1 MDDSERAFHNS
12 LKPSW
17 DANGTLVY
25 AAPAQLSS
33 SRRSR
38 KIQKRDD
45 LLVIQKGKIISEGR
59 DVMFARFSGEVSFHI
74 HKLPDFSDH
83 QKPSV
88 DVLKKQKTITSVTIK
103 EGVPFASLPANFK
116 YHEFFDEKNPGDQ
129 ATTHE
134 KLVWELASVLFDTID
149 VPEDLHNVPSAPNLL
164 RKDQVSAFWQKLV
177 AQACNRYVAMAKSS
191 EEKAIACLSGHR
203 VQEACGHL
211 LDGKDFHLAA
221 LVALIGGNERMKK
234 NIREQLNEWQK
245 SKVLSEFSQP
255 IRAIYE
261 LLAGNV
267 CGCDGTKGAPIEDR
281 IETFIISKRFG
292 LDWRQ
297 AFGLRLWY
305 AILVSD
311 DIARAV
317 QMFAADLRQ
326 EKEPAKPQAWYVEQG
341 ISPLWNDPALESRED
356 LLWGLLKLYADP
368 NTDLESVLRPENSQ
382 LSPLNVRLSWQL
394 SRALT
399 ASGKASYGEGDE
411 KADQL
416 TLSFAAQ
423 LTNEGNWVDA
433 MFVLL
438 HLSSALVRAKAIL
451 DHLAHHAGRI
461 GPEDGQTFVTLVHDF
476 HIPGKWVWEAKALY
490 MRSVQKDPRGEV
502 ECLLQAGAYEEAH
515 RTFSREVAPTTIIG
529 RDWETLRALLAGFK
543 GQEASIAEWHLGG
556 GLYADYLHV
565 IDAQKKGKVD
575 VMVLE
580 RLLTALPAMVE
591 DGRHASF
598 PETVA
603 VQEISG
609 VVAQM
614 VVEMGKH
621 GNVSHT
627 FLLEILS
634 TTNELQNKD
643 LSKVL
648 RLPLTEDKYLKHTA
662 DLSLGLYKGIM
673 AGGR

>member
-1 MDDSERAFHNS
+1 M
-12 LKPSW
+12 P
-17 DANGTLVY
+17 Y
-25 AAPAQLSS
+25 
-33 SRRSR
+33 
-38 KIQKRDD
+38 
-45 LLVIQKGKIISEGR
+45 
-59 DVMFARFSGEVSFHI
+59 
-74 HKLPDFSDH
+74 
-83 QKPSV
+83 
-88 DVLKKQKTITSVTIK
+88 
-103 EGVPFASLPANFK
+103 ASLPMSFK
-116 YHEFFDEKNPGDQ
+116 FSDFFDDTNLGDQ
-129 ATTHE
+129 ATAHE

-149 VPEDLHNVPSAPNLL
+149 VPSDLQTVPAASSLL
-164 RKDQVSAFWQKLV
+164 RKDNVSAFWQKLV
-177 AQACNRYVAMAKSS
+177 GQASNRYVAMAKSS

-203 VQEACGHL
+203 VSEACGHL
-211 LDGKDFHLAA
+211 LNGKNFHLAT
-221 LVALIGGNERMKK
+221 LVALIGGNDRMKK

-267 CGCDGTKGAPIEDR
+267 CVCDGTKGAPIEDR
-281 IETFIISKRFG
+281 IESFIISKRFG

-305 AILVSD
+305 AILGSD

-317 QMFAADLRQ
+317 ELFAEDLEQ
-326 EKEPAKPQAWYVEQG
+326 DKETSKPQAWYVEQG
-341 ISPLWNDPALESRED
+341 ISPLWNDGALATRED
-356 LLWGLLKLYADP
+356 LLWGLLKLYANS

-394 SRALT
+394 SRALI
-399 ASGKASYGEGDE
+399 ASGKASYGDDGDE

-433 MFVLL
+433 TFVLL
-438 HLSSALVRAKAIL
+438 HLSSASVRAKAIL

-461 GPEDGQTFVTLVHDF
+461 GPEDGQTFVALVQDL
-476 HIPGKWVWEAKALY
+476 HIPRTWVWEAKALY

-502 ECLLQAGAYEEAH
+502 ECLLRAGAYEEAH
-515 RTFSREVAPTTIIG
+515 RTFSREVAPTTVIE
-529 RDWETLRALLAGFK
+529 RDWDTLRALLAGFK

-556 GLYADYLHV
+556 ELYADYLHV
-565 IDAQKKGKVD
+565 IESQKKDTSKIDG
-575 VMVLE
+575 MVLE
-580 RLLTALPAMVE
+580 RLLAALPAMAE
-591 DGRHASF
+591 DGRQASF
-598 PETVA
+598 LEIVA

-614 VVEMGKH
+614 VVEMGKL
-621 GNVSHT
+621 GNVSGLS
-627 FLLEILS
+627 FLQEAS
-634 TTNELQNKD
+634 MTNGSQNKD
-643 LSKVL
+643 LSRVL

-662 DLSLGLYKGIM
+662 DLSLGYYKGIM